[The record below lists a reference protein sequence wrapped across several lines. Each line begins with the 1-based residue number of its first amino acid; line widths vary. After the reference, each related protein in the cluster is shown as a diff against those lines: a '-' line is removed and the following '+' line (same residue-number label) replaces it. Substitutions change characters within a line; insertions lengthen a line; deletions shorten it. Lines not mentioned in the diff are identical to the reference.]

1 MTIAQSA
8 AARDLP
14 PVARYA
20 AGRWARGDRSLER
33 AAVRL
38 LAIASSIPALIV
50 LAFLLDVRR
59 LVAWAE
65 QANCPT
71 LLESFGKIDFLTLA
85 EWVFILA
92 LVARSDFS
100 MITAGRIERFASA
113 ALALCAIA
121 FVDPFSHVHI
131 LPCVWL
137 ASRLAVARRLW
148 PLCACLLLVSL
159 QRGPDNV
166 FPDALH
172 ATSIFIDAWA
182 AHFVLSIA
190 GYANEIH
197 GAVLRL
203 AGSSHAIDIHAGC
216 DTLYESPM
224 VVTAFLIF
232 SLARNLRFDRRFAA
246 YLGVVLVLLF
256 VANWLRLCA
265 MALSYDNY
273 LYWHFGS
280 GASIAAMVYAL
291 IPFLLN
297 DALAKGQKNEALGAD
312 AERVAAF

>member
-1 MTIAQSA
+1 MSA
-8 AARDLP
+8 AARDLSP
-14 PVARYA
+14 NPCYSAVRQ
-20 AGRWARGDRSLER
+20 ARGYRSLEV
-33 AAVRL
+33 AAAHP

-50 LAFLLDVRR
+50 WAFLLDVRR

-85 EWVFILA
+85 EWLFILA
-92 LVARSDFS
+92 LVAKSDFS
-100 MITAGRIERFASA
+100 MIKAGRIERFACA
-113 ALALCAIA
+113 AFTLYAIA
-121 FVDPFSHVHI
+121 FIDPFSHVHI

-137 ASRLAVARRLW
+137 AARLAVARRLW

-166 FPDALH
+166 FPAALH
-172 ATSIFIDAWA
+172 SLSILIDAWA
-182 AHFVLSIA
+182 SHFLLSIG

-203 AGSSHAIDIHAGC
+203 TGSSHAIEIHDGC

-224 VVTAFLIF
+224 VVSAFLICA
-232 SLARNLRFDRRFAA
+232 LARNLRFDRLFAA
-246 YLGVVLVLLF
+246 YLGAAVVLLF
-256 VANWLRLCA
+256 AANWLRLCA
-265 MALSYDNY
+265 MALSYDDY
-273 LYWHFGS
+273 RYWHFDS

-297 DALAKGQKNEALGAD
+297 DALAKRQEGPRTSCISREPLG
-312 AERVAAF
+312 E